1 MPIAVKDNVDVLD
14 LPTSAG
20 TPALHGSRPGRDHH
34 AVARLRAALNTPDGK
49 KAAQVISS
57 QHAATLERAAQA
69 AQRGD
74 MGEAARLAQQ
84 LMQSPEGTQLAH
96 KLRQIFRK

>member
-1 MPIAVKDNVDVLD
+1 MSDQNEIIRRLAEQ
-14 LPTSAG
+14 AG
-20 TPALHGSRPGRDHH
+20 SPD

-74 MGEAARLAQQ
+74 MGEAARLAKQ
-84 LMQSPEGTQLAH
+84 LMQTQEGANLAAQL
-96 KLRQIFRK
+96 KKIFGK

>member
-1 MPIAVKDNVDVLD
+1 MPDQNEILRHLAAQAGAPDAAEQLREVL
-14 LPTSAG
+14 
-20 TPALHGSRPGRDHH
+20 R
-34 AVARLRAALNTPDGK
+34 TPDGK

-57 QHAATLERAAQA
+57 QHAAALERAAQA

-84 LMQSPEGTQLAH
+84 LMQTPEGANLAQ

>member
-1 MPIAVKDNVDVLD
+1 MSDRNEIIRRLAEQ
-14 LPTSAG
+14 AG
-20 TPALHGSRPGRDHH
+20 SPD

>member
-1 MPIAVKDNVDVLD
+1 MADQNEL
-14 LPTSAG
+14 LRRLAAQAG
-20 TPALHGSRPGRDHH
+20 NPDA
-34 AVARLRAALNTPDGK
+34 AARLRAALNTPDGR

-57 QHAATLERAAQA
+57 QHATALERAAQA

-84 LMQSPEGTQLAH
+84 LMQTPEGAQLAQ
-96 KLRQIFRK
+96 KLRQIFR

>member
-1 MPIAVKDNVDVLD
+1 MHGKGWEQCPIKRKF
-14 LPTSAG
+14 SA
-20 TPALHGSRPGRDHH
+20 ASRS
-34 AVARLRAALNTPDGK
+34 RLQAALRTPDGQ
-49 KAAQVISS
+49 KAARIISDR
-57 QHAATLERAAQA
+57 HAADLERAAQA

-96 KLRQIFRK
+96 KLRQIFSK

>member
-1 MPIAVKDNVDVLD
+1 MSDQNEIIRRLAEQ
-14 LPTSAG
+14 AG
-20 TPALHGSRPGRDHH
+20 SPD
-34 AVARLRAALNTPDGK
+34 AVARNTPDGK

>member
-1 MPIAVKDNVDVLD
+1 MSDQNEIIRRLAEQ
-14 LPTSAG
+14 AG
-20 TPALHGSRPGRDHH
+20 SPD

-49 KAAQVISS
+49 KAAS

>member
-1 MPIAVKDNVDVLD
+1 MPDQNEILRSLAAQ
-14 LPTSAG
+14 AG
-20 TPALHGSRPGRDHH
+20 GQNT
-34 AVARLRAALNTPDGK
+34 VEQLRAALNTPDGK

-84 LMQSPEGTQLAH
+84 LMQTQEGVHLAQQLQ
-96 KLRQIFRK
+96 QIFRK

>member
-1 MPIAVKDNVDVLD
+1 MSDQNEIIRRLAEQ
-14 LPTSAG
+14 AG
-20 TPALHGSRPGRDHH
+20 SSD

>member
-1 MPIAVKDNVDVLD
+1 MPDQNEILRRLAAQGGGQNTVEQ
-14 LPTSAG
+14 
-20 TPALHGSRPGRDHH
+20 
-34 AVARLRAALNTPDGK
+34 LRAALNTPDGK

-84 LMQSPEGTQLAH
+84 LMQTQEGVHLAQQ
-96 KLRQIFRK
+96 LRQIFRK

>member
-1 MPIAVKDNVDVLD
+1 MSDQNELIRR
-14 LPTSAG
+14 LPEQAG
-20 TPALHGSRPGRDHH
+20 SPD

-96 KLRQIFRK
+96 KLRQIFSK

>member
-1 MPIAVKDNVDVLD
+1 M
-14 LPTSAG
+14 
-20 TPALHGSRPGRDHH
+20 
-34 AVARLRAALNTPDGK
+34 
-49 KAAQVISS
+49 ISS

-84 LMQSPEGTQLAH
+84 LMQTQEGAHLAQQ
-96 KLRQIFRK
+96 LRQIFRK